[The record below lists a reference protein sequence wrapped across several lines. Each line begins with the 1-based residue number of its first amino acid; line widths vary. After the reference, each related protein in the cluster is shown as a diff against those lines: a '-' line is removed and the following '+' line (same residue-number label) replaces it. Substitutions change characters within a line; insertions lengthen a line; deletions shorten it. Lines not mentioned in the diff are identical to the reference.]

1 MMATGLGAFVKGAVE
16 GYKTSKEMSRM
27 DALQKREEE
36 RDERERQRFALEQ
49 TRAQREEE
57 QAKITSEA
65 QAEALSVLED
75 AKRGTGKFAQLAD
88 PAALQAQQQATQ
100 SVEQKG
106 AMSYDRAEARRLGR
120 TGLDETQTAS
130 VTPQEDNL
138 FKSGGEGLYKNQTAA
153 DNLKYQLIGDA
164 MKKSL
169 LAKGDFGRA
178 MMVDQDVEKM
188 KEQGYELVRKKAA
201 ALVMAGAPPD
211 SVIPALQKV
220 YGFVDDG
227 KTIDPTKST
236 YDAKTGT
243 YSLSVVD
250 QKTGK
255 VETRP
260 LNQQSMLAALNQ
272 LDPVKV
278 LELNIGSQRRAEDLA
293 LAAAN
298 RKEDVALQRE
308 KIGVE
313 RIGALA
319 TADLRSAQKAAL
331 KDQVKGSD
339 VKARI
344 ESLEKAFPLAGK
356 IPKMDELVGEDAAGL
371 KASIQKETFGRDYA
385 YGLSSINPGVD
396 PRIIIGAAKSFAEGG
411 QLVKKTDAETGRK
424 YFLYGGTKLY
434 LD

>member
-1 MMATGLGAFVKGAVE
+1 MATGLASFAEGALKGYAMVKGIKRQE
-16 GYKTSKEMSRM
+16 
-27 DALQKREEE
+27 ALDKRDEE
-36 RDERERQRFALEQ
+36 RDERDRQRFALEQ
-49 TRAQREEE
+49 TRAAREEE
-57 QAKITSEA
+57 ANKIADAAK
-65 QAEALSVLED
+65 QEALQVMED
-75 AKRGTGKFAQLAD
+75 QKFGRGAFAKLAD
-88 PAALQAQQQATQ
+88 PAKVQAVQQATQ

-106 AMSYDRAEARRLGR
+106 DRSYDQAEMQRLGVR
-120 TGLDETQTAS
+120 PSPEGQTNS
-130 VTPQEDNL
+130 VTPQEENL
-138 FKSGGEGLYKNQTAA
+138 FKSGGEGLYTDQMQA
-153 DNLKYQLIGDA
+153 DNLKYDLIGQS

-169 LAKGDFGRA
+169 IAKGDFGAA
-178 MMVDQDVEKM
+178 MLVDRDIKKM
-188 KEQGYELVRKKAA
+188 KEEGYDFQRKKAA
-201 ALVMAGAPPD
+201 ALVAAGAPPAQLV
-211 SVIPALQKV
+211 SALKKV
-220 YGFVDDG
+220 YQFVDDG
-227 KTIDPTKST
+227 KDIDAERTTQDP
-236 YDAKTGT
+236 KTGT
-243 YSLSVVD
+243 YNLAVVD
-250 QKTGK
+250 RKTGT
-255 VETRP
+255 VEMRP
-260 LNQQSMLAALNQ
+260 MDQKSMYASLNLI
-272 LDPVKV
+272 DPVKL
-278 LELNIGSQRRAEDLA
+278 LEMNIGSQRRAEDLA
-293 LAAAN
+293 TAAAN
-298 RKEDVALQRE
+298 RKEDVALQKE

-319 TADLRSAQKAAL
+319 TRDLRAAQKAAL